1 MVMDYPVMCEFFN
14 QISRFEF
21 AERPIEY
28 SKAVRVTLIALGYD
42 EEWVNGEFRQYLET
56 TFEYYFDTWDR

>member
-1 MVMDYPVMCEFFN
+1 MTYPELDVFFN

-28 SKAVRVTLIALGYD
+28 SKAVRVTLIALGFD
-42 EEWVNGEFRQYLET
+42 EDWINGEFRQYLET
-56 TFEYYFDTWDR
+56 TFQFYFDTWRD